1 MTHTLGSASLR
12 HPSHPKMHAL
22 PRLPWPAASWEQVG
36 SIRPEHPVPG
46 PLLSPRRSYHT
57 ESSGCLGGAAVIV
70 NPASQTEKDR
80 LTETTSPRVPEPG
93 NKDSDPDPSNSQPES

>member
-22 PRLPWPAASWEQVG
+22 PRLPRPAASWEQVG

-57 ESSGCLGGAAVIV
+57 ESSGCLGGGCHCQPRFTDGEGQA
-70 NPASQTEKDR
+70 DR
-80 LTETTSPRVPEPG
+80 DHVP
-93 NKDSDPDPSNSQPES
+93 